1 MFLLQNIV
9 TLLLQIQT
17 IKQLKKTLVVLFSKL
32 MNIINLKKSSK
43 VAFKSILNT
52 LPIVFSMLFFV
63 SIITNVVPKS
73 FYKKLF
79 NGNLFLDALIG
90 DILGSFLMGNPI
102 TGYIIGN
109 ELLKSGISLIAVT
122 TFLVA
127 WVTVGFF
134 QLPAEALFL
143 GKRFA
148 FFRNLSAFF
157 MAIIVAIVTVS
168 IVQNL

>member
-1 MFLLQNIV
+1 
-9 TLLLQIQT
+9 
-17 IKQLKKTLVVLFSKL
+17 
-32 MNIINLKKSSK
+32 MNILQLKKSSK
-43 VAFKSILNT
+43 IAFKNILKT
-52 LPIVFSMLFFV
+52 LPIVFGMLFLV

-73 FYKKLF
+73 FYHKLF
-79 NGNLFLDALIG
+79 NGNMFLDALIG

-109 ELLKSGISLIAVT
+109 ELLKSGISLVAVT

-127 WVTVGFF
+127 WVTVGIF

-148 FFRNLSAFF
+148 IFRNISAFF
-157 MAIIVAIVTVS
+157 MAIIVAFITVLIVKS
-168 IVQNL
+168 F